1 VDIADPSAP
10 QLLFEISDGLSLPIG
25 VAVSGQHV
33 FVSNLNFDNVAVYK
47 MNGMETNA
55 LIAHT
60 AKIGGLQVLNEAIF
74 SDRVSIHSSLNV
86 GTGGILSNG
95 PLSVSVSSTSSSV
108 KLFNPSDSATGTSW
122 GAHIGKLFVSQLPIY
137 NTTGSSD
144 YSMVVSYDG
153 GSVKNG
159 LCIDDANTLD
169 TCPFGSGA
177 SILADGAITA
187 SAFDLAEIYSISGS
201 ANAGDLLIL
210 DTANTS
216 TVKVSEAVAYDSR
229 VIGIASTDPG
239 FVLGWNDGVAVALT
253 GRVPLNISVN
263 NGPILAGDPLTS
275 SNVAGYA
282 MKATKPGMIVG
293 YALHDQSSTGTVETF
308 VNVGYWAG
316 DILATDG
323 TISTVN
329 DALTVQPIGP
339 ATASSTEMDSY
350 GFTFRGEAW
359 DNVSS
364 TVISSSF
371 TLLNDI
377 INATTSRFTIRST
390 SGTDLFAIDQDGDA
404 TIAGSLA
411 VGGKLFPSSKGGGI
425 QEDWYIFVDDTSSTA
440 AYISTNA
447 EGWQSQDTYDFA
459 ERYYSPDE
467 LDSGD
472 LVIVS
477 DSGFTHVQRTLNE
490 RQMVLG
496 IVSTRPAFIAGRPAT
511 STYPIALSGRV
522 PTKVSSIN
530 GAIKAGDPLA
540 PTTIP
545 GVAAKAV
552 QTGPIVGLALEDFD
566 SADVGKIEVFVNPG
580 WWTHEEV
587 ASSEQ
592 TQTTH
597 VQNFGSARRGV
608 AKIAT
613 GSKRVR
619 VTFNTLNAYPFVQ
632 ATPRGLIIGNWG
644 TDAYSDTG
652 FDIILQEEQTFD
664 VYFSW
669 SVEALSNEDRQY
681 NSDGTV
687 SAIDSLTGQ
696 DVETIEEPTS
706 TESGTDV
713 SDVGESEVAQEP
725 VETSESTPEPPVVE
739 TEIPAETEEPTT

>member
-1 VDIADPSAP
+1 IDD
-10 QLLFEISDGLSLPIG
+10 LG
-25 VAVSGQHV
+25 VAGTCSFSGDT
-33 FVSNLNFDNVAVYK
+33 S
-47 MNGMETNA
+47 
-55 LIAHT
+55 IA
-60 AKIGGLQVLNEAIF
+60 
-74 SDRVSIHSSLNV
+74 
-86 GTGGILSNG
+86 
-95 PLSVSVSSTSSSV
+95 
-108 KLFNPSDSATGTSW
+108 
-122 GAHIGKLFVSQLPIY
+122 
-137 NTTGSSD
+137 
-144 YSMVVSYDG
+144 
-153 GSVKNG
+153 
-159 LCIDDANTLD
+159 
-169 TCPFGSGA
+169 
-177 SILADGAITA
+177 ADGTINA
-187 SAFDLAEIYSISGS
+187 SAFDIAELYATSTVVE
-201 ANAGDLLIL
+201 AGDLVEL
-210 DTANTS
+210 DTIYTS
-216 TVKVSEAVAYDSR
+216 NTVKLSEGIPYNPNIMGVVSTRPAFMMGWLENAAP
-229 VIGIASTDPG
+229 IAIS
-239 FVLGWNDGVAVALT
+239 
-253 GRVPLNISVN
+253 GRVPVKIAMT
-263 NGPILAGDPLTS
+263 NGPIEAGDALTS
-275 SNVAGYA
+275 SDIPGHA
-282 MKATKPGMIVG
+282 MKATKPGMIIG
-293 YALHDQSSTGTVETF
+293 RALEAVSATGTVQVF
-308 VNVGYWAG
+308 MNVSYWAG

-323 TISTVN
+323 TISTLN
-329 DALTVQPIGP
+329 DALTVQPIGL
-339 ATASSTEMDSY
+339 ATASTTEMDSY

-359 DNVSS
+359 DSVSS
-364 TVISSSF
+364 TAISSSF

-390 SGTDLFAIDQDGDA
+390 SGTGLLTIDQDGDA
-404 TIAGSLA
+404 TIAGNLA
-411 VGGKLFPSSKGGGI
+411 VGGKLFPSSKGGGL

-490 RQMVLG
+490 HQMVLG

-530 GAIKAGDPLA
+530 GTIKAGDPLA

-580 WWTHEEV
+580 WWTHEDVNSDVQATNNEN
-587 ASSEQ
+587 
-592 TQTTH
+592 T

-608 AKIAT
+608 AKIAS

-619 VTFNTLNAYPFVQ
+619 VTFDTLNAYPFVQ
-632 ATPRGLIIGNWG
+632 ATPRGLIVGNWG

-664 VYFSW
+664 IYFSW
-669 SVEALSNEDRQY
+669 SVEALSDEDRQY

-696 DVETIEEPTS
+696 DVEVIEEPTS
-706 TESGTDV
+706 TESGADV
-713 SDVGESEVAQEP
+713 PEAGDSEAVEEP
-725 VETSESTPEPPVVE
+725 IETSEPTPEPPVVE
-739 TEIPAETEEPTT
+739 AEIPAETEEPTTPTPEPPVVEAEIPAETEEPTT